1 MTAPSNLLSLAL
13 LYIVLLFAIA
23 WSSDRLGARSPAAT
37 SPRLRAFIYAL
48 TLGVFCSSWT
58 FYGAVGSAA
67 ETPWSH
73 APIYLGPML
82 LFLLGWPVVR
92 RLVQVGVE
100 HRVTSIADYIGAR
113 YGKRQALSM
122 LVTAVA
128 AAAVLP
134 YIALQFRALAQAW
147 GTVVGGEAGAMG
159 DTTLFVAIILAVF
172 TILFGTRRM
181 DGRERHLGVMNAVA
195 VESVVKL
202 LAFVAV
208 AALALLY
215 LRDADV
221 RASLAADTLS
231 PARAIDSADFYA
243 RTLISALAILC
254 LPRQFHVS
262 VVEAQTLEDA
272 RYARWLLPAYL
283 GLFLVLAMPI
293 SLAGSLLAG
302 ASGTGA
308 APDTY
313 TQWLPLALG
322 EDWVGIAAFIGGIS
336 AATGMVIV
344 ATVSLAIMVTN
355 EVAVPVAMRL
365 QAGSPRLIL
374 GLGDR
379 LRRVRQVTIVAILL
393 AAWGVSRTLTGIPW
407 LAEIGFMSFLAA
419 AQLAPA
425 LLAGLY
431 WRRAHGVAVTVGLLA
446 GLGIWFY
453 CAVLPAQLPPGSSL
467 LAAGPFGIGWLS
479 PVSLFGS
486 AEGARLAHATGW
498 SLGVNGGL
506 LVLLSLLLTPSAAD
520 RRQARLFL
528 SGEGES
534 TVDDFELSLLRVS
547 QLQALLPPLLG
558 EEAST
563 RLWRG
568 IEASYEQRLL
578 PGDRAPVFALRRVE
592 AALAGVIGAASASR
606 VLAQLEESRQL
617 DFADLAGLVGDLNQQ
632 YSVNRSL
639 LESTLE
645 SMLQGVSVVDRELRL
660 VAWNTRYEK
669 MFNYP
674 ERFLYVGSP
683 IERVYRFNAERGILG
698 RAGAD
703 SDAAVEKRLAFLRQ
717 GSTYRLQRRM
727 PNGRVIDIRGNPM
740 PQGGFVTTYID
751 ITDYREVVEEL
762 EDAKKELEARVAY
775 GSASLS
781 ETNAQLRRE
790 NRLRAAAEASLREAN
805 RRRGRFMSATSHDLL
820 QPINAARLFVAALRN
835 KVPGEGDV
843 GETVG
848 QIDDALHRAEQLI
861 AELREM
867 ARLDSG
873 RQKVTPAAFPA
884 ADLLRQLRD
893 EFEPQARRA
902 GVELRWVSSGL
913 WLNSDRPLVY
923 RVLQNLVANAIK
935 YAAPGRVLIGLRRR
949 PGTAEIQVLDQGPGI
964 APEDRARIFE
974 EFERAR
980 AGRDDEGLGLGL
992 AIVRRYADLLG
1003 LPLRL
1008 ASEQGRGTLFSVQ
1021 LLRASAEAHL
1031 APAEAAPA
1039 AELELAG
1046 CEVLCLDNDARV
1058 RAGMSALLASLG
1070 CRVRSCADRQDLAA
1084 ALAKKLPDVILA
1096 DYHLDG
1102 DDNGVAAVAA
1112 MTGELSPSPPCIVI
1126 SADDG
1131 ETVRGAA
1138 REAGYRFLPKPV
1150 NPARLRALLIALRA

>member
-1 MTAPSNLLSLAL
+1 VTAPSNLLSLAL
-13 LYIVLLFAIA
+13 LYIVLLFAVA
-23 WSSDRLGARSPAAT
+23 WWSDRLGERAPAAV
-37 SPRLRAFIYAL
+37 SPRVRALVYAL
-48 TLGVFCSSWT
+48 SLGVYCSSWT

-82 LFLLGWPVVR
+82 VFLLGWRVVR
-92 RLVQVGVE
+92 RLVQMGVE

-147 GTVVGGEAGAMG
+147 ATVVGGEAGAMG
-159 DTTLFVAIILAVF
+159 DTTLFVAIILALF

-202 LAFVAV
+202 LAFIAV
-208 AALALLY
+208 AALAMLY
-215 LRDADV
+215 LRGTDLRDP
-221 RASLAADTLS
+221 LAVAAPS

-262 VVEAQTLEDA
+262 VVEAQSLDDA
-272 RYARWLLPAYL
+272 RYARWLLPAFL

-293 SLAGSLLAG
+293 SLAGAQLAA
-302 ASGTGA
+302 ASGTGV

-322 EDWVGIAAFIGGIS
+322 NDWVAIAAFVGGIS

-365 QAGSPRLIL
+365 RAGSPRLIL
-374 GLGDR
+374 NLGDS

-393 AAWGVSRTLTGIPW
+393 AAWGVSRLLAGIPW
-407 LAEIGFMSFLAA
+407 LAEIGFLSFLAA

-446 GLGIWFY
+446 GLGLWAY
-453 CAVLPAQLPPGSSL
+453 CAVLPALVPRTSAL
-467 LAAGPFGIGWLS
+467 LIDGPLGVGRLS

-498 SLGVNGGL
+498 SLGVNAGL
-506 LVLLSLLLTPSAAD
+506 LVLLSLVLRSSAAD

-534 TVDDFELSLLRVS
+534 TDDFELSPIRVS

-558 EEAST
+558 DAVST

-568 IEASYEQRLL
+568 IEVSYEQRLL
-578 PGDRAPVFALRRVE
+578 PGDRAPVFALHRAE
-592 AALAGVIGAASASR
+592 SALSGVVGAASASR

-617 DFADLAGLVGDLNQQ
+617 DFADFAGLVGDLNRQ

-645 SMLQGVSVVDRELRL
+645 SMLQGVSVIDRELRL
-660 VAWNTRYEK
+660 VAWNSRYEK
-669 MFNYP
+669 MFAYP
-674 ERFLYVGSP
+674 ERFLFVGSP
-683 IERVYRFNAERGILG
+683 IERVYRFNWERGILG
-698 RAGAD
+698 RAGTSID
-703 SDAAVEKRLAFLRQ
+703 GEVEKRLAWLRR
-717 GSTYRLQRRM
+717 GSAYRLQRSM

-762 EDAKKELEARVAY
+762 EDAKKELEARLAS

-781 ETNAQLRRE
+781 ESNARLRRE
-790 NRLRAAAEASLREAN
+790 NRLRAAAEAGLREAN

-835 KVPGEGDV
+835 KVPGAGDV
-843 GETVG
+843 GETVS

-884 ADLLRQLRD
+884 ADLLRQLRE
-893 EFEPQARRA
+893 EFEPQAQRA
-902 GVELRWVSSGL
+902 GVELCWVSSSL

-949 PGTAEIQVLDQGPGI
+949 PGTAEIQVLDRGPGI

-1008 ASEQGRGTLFSVQ
+1008 ESEQGRGTLFSVQ
-1021 LLRASAEAHL
+1021 LPRANPR
-1031 APAEAAPA
+1031 APVPPAAATPA
-1039 AELELAG
+1039 AESELAG

-1058 RAGMSALLASLG
+1058 RGGMSALLATLG
-1070 CRVRSCADRQDLAA
+1070 CAVRTCVDRDGLAV
-1084 ALAKKLPDVILA
+1084 ALAGRRPDVILA

-1112 MTGELSPSPPCIVI
+1112 MTGDLRDPPPCIVI

-1131 ETVRGAA
+1131 EIVRGAA
-1138 REAGYRFLPKPV
+1138 QGAGYRFLPKPV
-1150 NPARLRALLIALRA
+1150 NPARLRALLIALR

>member
-1 MTAPSNLLSLAL
+1 MTAPSNLLTLAL
-13 LYIVLLFAIA
+13 LYIVLLFAVA
-23 WSSDRLGARSPAAT
+23 WWSDRLGARSPAAS
-37 SPRLRAFIYAL
+37 SPRLRALVYAL

-92 RLVQVGVE
+92 RLVQMGVE

-113 YGKRQALSM
+113 YGKRQTLSM

-147 GTVVGGEAGAMG
+147 ATVVGGEAGAMG

-195 VESVVKL
+195 VESLVKL

-208 AALALLY
+208 AAVAVLY
-215 LRDADV
+215 LRGTDV
-221 RASLAADTLS
+221 RGALAPDALS
-231 PARAIDSADFYA
+231 PARAVDSADFYA

-262 VVEAQTLEDA
+262 VVEAQSLEDA

-283 GLFLVLAMPI
+283 GVFLLLAMPI
-293 SLAGSLLAG
+293 SLAGSQLAG
-302 ASGTGA
+302 ALGDSV

-322 EDWVGIAAFIGGIS
+322 RDWVGIAAFIGGIS

-365 QAGSPRLIL
+365 RAGSPRLIL
-374 GLGDR
+374 NLGDS

-393 AAWGVSRTLTGIPW
+393 AAWGVSRTLSGIPW

-431 WRRAHGVAVTVGLLA
+431 WRRAHGGAVTVGLLA
-446 GLGIWFY
+446 GLGLWFY
-453 CAVLPAQLPPGSSL
+453 CAVLPAQLPGGAGL
-467 LAAGPFGIGWLS
+467 LAEGPFGIGWLS
-479 PVSLFGS
+479 PVSLFGTADS
-486 AEGARLAHATGW
+486 ARLAHATGW
-498 SLGVNGGL
+498 SLGVNAAL
-506 LVLLSLLLTPSAAD
+506 LVLLSLVLSPSAAD

-528 SGEGES
+528 SGEGE
-534 TVDDFELSLLRVS
+534 TIDDDFELSPIRVS

-558 EEAST
+558 EEASS

-568 IEASYEQRLL
+568 IEATYEQRLL
-578 PGDRAPVFALRRVE
+578 PGDRAPAFALHRVE
-592 AALAGVIGAASASR
+592 SALAGVIGAASASR

-660 VAWNTRYEK
+660 VAWNTRYER
-669 MFNYP
+669 MFDYP

-683 IERVYRFNAERGILG
+683 IERVYRFNWERGILG
-698 RAGAD
+698 RGRAN
-703 SDAAVEKRLAFLRQ
+703 SDAEVEKRLAWLRQ
-717 GSTYRLQRRM
+717 GSAYRLQRRM

-762 EDAKKELEARVAY
+762 EDAKKELEARVAS

-781 ETNAQLRRE
+781 DSNAQLRRE

-835 KVPGEGDV
+835 RVPAEGDV

-848 QIDDALHRAEQLI
+848 QIDDALKRAEQLI

-873 RQKVTPAAFPA
+873 RQKVTAAPFPA
-884 ADLLRQLRD
+884 AELLRQLRE
-893 EFEPQARRA
+893 EFEPQAQRA
-902 GVELRWVSSGL
+902 GVELRWVSSSL
-913 WLNSDRPLVY
+913 WLHSDRALVY

-949 PGTAEIQVLDQGPGI
+949 PGRAEIQVLDQGPGI

-980 AGRDDEGLGLGL
+980 AGGDDEGLGLGL
-992 AIVRRYADLLG
+992 AIVRRYTDLLG

-1008 ASEQGRGTLFSVQ
+1008 ESEQGRGTLFSVQ
-1021 LLRASAEAHL
+1021 LSRGSAGAVAEPEAT
-1031 APAEAAPA
+1031 APAP
-1039 AELELAG
+1039 ELELAG
-1046 CEVLCLDNDARV
+1046 CEVICLDNDARV
-1058 RAGMSALLASLG
+1058 REGMRALLSSLG
-1070 CRVRSCADRQDLAA
+1070 CAVRVCADRG
-1084 ALAKKLPDVILA
+1084 ALADALAERRPDAILA

-1102 DDNGVAAVAA
+1102 NDNGVTAVATVTA
-1112 MTGELSPSPPCIVI
+1112 DLPAAPPCIVI

-1131 ETVRGAA
+1131 ETVRAAA

-1150 NPARLRALLIALRA
+1150 NPARLRALLLALR

>member
-13 LYIVLLFAIA
+13 LYIVLLFGVA
-23 WSSDRLGARSPAAT
+23 WWSDRLGARSPAAS
-37 SPRLRAFIYAL
+37 SPRLRALVYAL

-82 LFLLGWPVVR
+82 LFLLGWPVLR

-100 HRVTSIADYIGAR
+100 HRVTSIADYLGAR

-147 GTVVGGEAGAMG
+147 ATVVGGQTGAMG

-208 AALALLY
+208 AAVALLY
-215 LRDADV
+215 LSETGVDDA
-221 RASLAADTLS
+221 LAVAALS
-231 PARAIDSADFYA
+231 PARAVESADFYA
-243 RTLISALAILC
+243 RTLLSALAILC

-262 VVEAQTLEDA
+262 VVEAQSLDDA

-283 GLFLVLAMPI
+283 GAFLLLAMPI
-293 SLAGSLLAG
+293 SLAGPRLAG
-302 ASGTGA
+302 ALGTGV

-322 EDWVGIAAFIGGIS
+322 NDWVAIAAFIGGIS

-393 AAWGVSRTLTGIPW
+393 AAWGVSRALTGIPW

-431 WRRAHGVAVTVGLLA
+431 WRRAHGLAVTVGLLA
-446 GLGIWFY
+446 GLSLWFY
-453 CAVLPAQLPPGSSL
+453 CAVLPAQLPAGSVL
-467 LAAGPFGIGWLS
+467 LAEGPFGIPWLS

-486 AEGARLAHATGW
+486 ADGARLAHATAW
-498 SLGVNGGL
+498 SLGVNAAL
-506 LVLLSLLLTPSAAD
+506 LVLFSLVLSPSAAD

-528 SGEGES
+528 SGEGEA
-534 TVDDFELSLLRVS
+534 TDDDFELSPIRVS

-558 EEAST
+558 EEVSS
-563 RLWRG
+563 RLWRA
-568 IEASYEQRLL
+568 IEATYEQRLL
-578 PGDRAPVFALRRVE
+578 PGDRAPAFALNRVE
-592 AALAGVIGAASASR
+592 SALAGVIGAASASR

-617 DFADLAGLVGDLNQQ
+617 DFVDIAGLVGDLNRQ

-645 SMLQGVSVVDRELRL
+645 SMLQGVSVVDEELRL

-669 MFNYP
+669 MFAYP
-674 ERFLYVGSP
+674 ERFLYVGCP
-683 IERVYRFNAERGILG
+683 IERVYRFNWERGILG
-698 RAGAD
+698 RGRED
-703 SDAAVEKRLAFLRQ
+703 IDAEVEKRLAWLRR
-717 GSTYRLQRRM
+717 GSAYRLQRRM

-762 EDAKKELEARVAY
+762 EDAKKELEARVAS

-781 ETNAQLRRE
+781 DTNAQLRRE
-790 NRLRAAAEASLREAN
+790 NRLRAAAEAGLREAN

-820 QPINAARLFVAALRN
+820 QPINAARLFLAALRN
-835 KVPGEGDV
+835 RVPAEGDV

-848 QIDDALHRAEQLI
+848 QIDDALKRAEQLI

-873 RQKVTPAAFPA
+873 RQKVTAAPFPA
-884 ADLLRQLRD
+884 AELLRQLRE

-902 GVELRWVSSGL
+902 AVELCWVSSSL
-913 WLNSDRPLVY
+913 WLHSDRALVY

-949 PGTAEIQVLDQGPGI
+949 PGRGEIQVLDQGPGI
-964 APEDRARIFE
+964 APEDRARIFD

-980 AGRDDEGLGLGL
+980 GGADDEGLGLGL
-992 AIVRRYADLLG
+992 AIVRRYTDLLG

-1008 ASEQGRGTLFSVQ
+1008 ESEQGRGTLFSVQ
-1021 LLRASAEAHL
+1021 LSRGSARL
-1031 APAEAAPA
+1031 AAEPEAAPPPA
-1039 AELELAG
+1039 LELAG
-1046 CEVLCLDNDARV
+1046 CRVVCLDNDARV
-1058 RAGMSALLASLG
+1058 REGMRALLASMG
-1070 CRVRSCADRQDLAA
+1070 CDVRVCADREALSA
-1084 ALAKKLPDVILA
+1084 ALAAGRPDAIIA

-1102 DDNGVAAVAA
+1102 DDNGVAAVTAV
-1112 MTGELSPSPPCIVI
+1112 TDGGGPPPPCIVI

-1131 ETVRGAA
+1131 ETVRAAA

-1150 NPARLRALLIALRA
+1150 NPARLRALLLALR

>member
-13 LYIVLLFAIA
+13 LYIVLLFAVA
-23 WSSDRLGARSPAAT
+23 WWSDRPGARSPAAS
-37 SPRLRAFIYAL
+37 SPRLRALVYAL

-73 APIYLGPML
+73 APIYLGPIL
-82 LFLLGWPVVR
+82 LFLFAWPVVR
-92 RLVQVGVE
+92 RLVQMGVA

-113 YGKRQALSM
+113 YGKRPALSM

-147 GTVVGGEAGAMG
+147 ATVVGREAGAMG

-181 DGRERHLGVMNAVA
+181 DGRERHLGVMHAVA

-208 AALALLY
+208 AAVAVLY
-215 LRDADV
+215 LRGPDLRSA
-221 RASLAADTLS
+221 LAAGALS
-231 PARAIDSADFYA
+231 PAHAMESADFYA
-243 RTLISALAILC
+243 RTVISGLAILC

-262 VVEAQTLEDA
+262 VVEAQSLDDA

-293 SLAGSLLAG
+293 SLAGTQLAA
-302 ASGTGA
+302 ASGIDA

-322 EDWVGIAAFIGGIS
+322 NDWLGVTAFVGGIS

-374 GLGDR
+374 NLGDS
-379 LRRVRQVTIVAILL
+379 LRRVRQVTIVVILL
-393 AAWGVSRTLTGIPW
+393 AAWGVSRGLTGIPW

-431 WRRAHGVAVTVGLLA
+431 WRRAHGVAVTLGLLA
-446 GLGIWFY
+446 GLGLWFY
-453 CAVLPAQLPPGSSL
+453 CAVLPAQLPPGSAL
-467 LAAGPFGIGWLS
+467 LDAGPLGIEWLA

-486 AEGARLAHATGW
+486 ADGARLTHATAW
-498 SLGVNGGL
+498 SLGVNAGL
-506 LVLLSLLLTPSAAD
+506 LVVLSLVLTPSAAD

-534 TVDDFELSLLRVS
+534 SDDDFELSLLRVS

-578 PGDRAPVFALRRVE
+578 PGDRAPVFALHRVE
-592 AALAGVIGAASASR
+592 SALSGVIGAASASR
-606 VLAQLEESRQL
+606 VLVQLEESRQL

-669 MFNYP
+669 MFDYP

-683 IERVYRFNAERGILG
+683 IERVYRFNWERGILG
-698 RAGAD
+698 RAGTSID
-703 SDAAVEKRLAFLRQ
+703 GEVEKRLAWLRQ
-717 GSTYRLQRRM
+717 GGAYRLQRRM

-762 EDAKKELEARVAY
+762 EDAKKELEARVAS

-781 ETNAQLRRE
+781 ESNARLRRE

-820 QPINAARLFVAALRN
+820 QPINAARLFLAALRN
-835 KVPGEGDV
+835 KVAGEGEI

-848 QIDDALHRAEQLI
+848 QIDESLQRAEQLI

-873 RQKVTPAAFPA
+873 RQKVAVAAFEA
-884 ADLLRQLRD
+884 ADLLRQLSE

-902 GVELRWVSSGL
+902 GVELRCVTSSL
-913 WLNSDRPLVY
+913 WLKSDRRLVY

-949 PGTAEIQVLDQGPGI
+949 PARAEVQVLDQGPGI
-964 APEDRARIFE
+964 VAEDRARIFE

-1008 ASEQGRGTLFSVQ
+1008 ESEPGRGTLFSVQ
-1021 LLRASAEAHL
+1021 LARGRARGA
-1031 APAEAAPA
+1031 AAPA
-1039 AELELAG
+1039 AAGPVAPPGLAG
-1046 CEVLCLDNDARV
+1046 CAVLCLDNDARV
-1058 RAGMSALLASLG
+1058 RDSMRALLATFG
-1070 CRVRSCADRQDLAA
+1070 CDVRCCADRMGLAA
-1084 ALAKKLPDVILA
+1084 ALAEQLPDVILA

-1102 DDNGVAAVAA
+1102 DDSGVAAVLA
-1112 MTGELSPSPPCIVI
+1112 MTAGLPVVPPCIVI

-1131 ETVRGAA
+1131 ESVRGAA
-1138 REAGYRFLPKPV
+1138 RWAGYRFLPKPV
-1150 NPARLRALLIALRA
+1150 NPARLRALLLALR

>member
-13 LYIVLLFAIA
+13 LYIVLLFAVA
-23 WSSDRLGARSPAAT
+23 WWSDRVGVRSPAAS
-37 SPRLRAFIYAL
+37 SPRLRALVYAL

-67 ETPWSH
+67 DTPWSH

-82 LFLLGWPVVR
+82 LFLFGWPVVR
-92 RLVQVGVE
+92 RLVQMGVE

-147 GTVVGGEAGAMG
+147 ATVVGGEAAAMG
-159 DTTLFVAIILAVF
+159 DTTLFVAIILALF

-195 VESVVKL
+195 VESLVKL

-208 AALALLY
+208 AVLAVLY
-215 LRDADV
+215 LRASDV
-221 RASLAADTLS
+221 REALAADVLS
-231 PARAIDSADFYA
+231 PARAVDSADFYA
-243 RTLISALAILC
+243 RTFISALAILC

-262 VVEAQTLEDA
+262 VVEAQSLEDA

-283 GLFLVLAMPI
+283 GVFLLLAMPI
-293 SLAGSLLAG
+293 SLAGSQLAG
-302 ASGTGA
+302 ALGSPV

-313 TQWLPLALG
+313 TQWLPLARG
-322 EDWVGIAAFIGGIS
+322 SDWVGIAAFVGGIS

-374 GLGDR
+374 GLGDS

-393 AAWGVSRTLTGIPW
+393 AAWGVSRMLSGIPW

-431 WRRAHGVAVTVGLLA
+431 WRRAHGVAVTAGLLA
-446 GLGIWFY
+446 GLGLWFY
-453 CAVLPAQLPPGSSL
+453 CAVLPAQLPSGAGL
-467 LAAGPFGIGWLS
+467 LAEGPLGIGWLS

-486 AEGARLAHATGW
+486 ADGARLAHATGW
-498 SLGVNGGL
+498 SLGVNAAL
-506 LVLLSLLLTPSAAD
+506 LVLLSLLLSPSAAD

-528 SGEGES
+528 SGEGEA
-534 TVDDFELSLLRVS
+534 TENDFELSLIRVS

-558 EEAST
+558 EETSN

-568 IEASYEQRLL
+568 IEATYEQRLL
-578 PGDRAPVFALRRVE
+578 PGDRAPAFALARVE
-592 AALAGVIGAASASR
+592 SALAGVIGAASASR
-606 VLAQLEESRQL
+606 VLVQLEESRQL

-645 SMLQGVSVVDRELRL
+645 SMLQGVSVVDDDLRL

-669 MFNYP
+669 MFDYP
-674 ERFLYVGSP
+674 ERFLYVGCP
-683 IERVYRFNAERGILG
+683 IERVYRFNWERGILG
-698 RAGAD
+698 SGRAD
-703 SDAAVEKRLAFLRQ
+703 SDAEVEKRLAWLRQ

-727 PNGRVIDIRGNPM
+727 PNGRMIDIRGNPM

-762 EDAKKELEARVAY
+762 EDAKKELEARVAS

-781 ETNAQLRRE
+781 ETNARLRRE

-820 QPINAARLFVAALRN
+820 QPINAARLFLAALRN

-848 QIDDALHRAEQLI
+848 QIDDALKRAEQLI

-873 RQKVTPAAFPA
+873 RQKVTAAPFPA
-884 ADLLRQLRD
+884 AGLLRQLRE
-893 EFEPQARRA
+893 EFEPQAQRA
-902 GVELRWVSSGL
+902 GVELRLVSSSL
-913 WLNSDRPLVY
+913 WLHSDRALVY
-923 RVLQNLVANAIK
+923 RVLQNLLANAIK

-949 PGTAEIQVLDQGPGI
+949 PGRAEIQVLDQGPGI

-980 AGRDDEGLGLGL
+980 AGGDDEGLGLGL
-992 AIVRRYADLLG
+992 AIVRRYTDLLG

-1008 ASEQGRGTLFSVQ
+1008 ESEPGRGTLFSVQ
-1021 LLRASAEAHL
+1021 LARGSARPVAEAEKAML
-1031 APAEAAPA
+1031 AAD
-1039 AELELAG
+1039 LELAG
-1046 CEVLCLDNDARV
+1046 CEVVCLDNDARV
-1058 RAGMSALLASLG
+1058 REGMRALLESLG
-1070 CRVRSCADRQDLAA
+1070 CGVRACADRDALAA
-1084 ALAKKLPDVILA
+1084 ALAARRPDAILA

-1102 DDNGVAAVAA
+1102 NDNGVAAVSTVTAA
-1112 MTGELSPSPPCIVI
+1112 LEAPPPCIVI

-1131 ETVRGAA
+1131 ETVRAAA
-1138 REAGYRFLPKPV
+1138 RGAGYRFLPKPV
-1150 NPARLRALLIALRA
+1150 NPARLRALLLALR